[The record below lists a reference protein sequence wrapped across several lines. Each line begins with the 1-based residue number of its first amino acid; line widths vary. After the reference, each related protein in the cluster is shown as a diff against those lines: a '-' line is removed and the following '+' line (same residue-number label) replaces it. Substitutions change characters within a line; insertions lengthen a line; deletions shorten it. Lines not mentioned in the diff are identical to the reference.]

1 MIRVSEEEVSAS
13 ASVAVGKCF
22 ASVRHGG
29 PGFLGSVHLNEGG
42 PNFCCAFVCIQRGN
56 NSAEEEE
63 AEFAMDHTADNQGK
77 RKQPPSRQVAPVE
90 AEVEVMPGL
99 HMRTLSERRSK
110 ARQDGRQGGRRAIEK
125 ARASESSRPSK
136 KQKAVAVSSSS
147 SEGEDTH
154 AKDSGELMEMEQDW
168 R

>member
-1 MIRVSEEEVSAS
+1 M
-13 ASVAVGKCF
+13 
-22 ASVRHGG
+22 
-29 PGFLGSVHLNEGG
+29 
-42 PNFCCAFVCIQRGN
+42 QRGN

-63 AEFAMDHTADNQGK
+63 AQFAMGHTADNRGK

-90 AEVEVMPGL
+90 AEVEVTPGL
-99 HMRTLSERRSK
+99 HMRTSSERRSK
-110 ARQDGRQGGRRAIEK
+110 ARQDGRQGGRRATEK

-136 KQKAVAVSSSS
+136 KHKAVAVSSSL

-154 AKDSGELMEMEQDW
+154 AKDSEELMDVGT